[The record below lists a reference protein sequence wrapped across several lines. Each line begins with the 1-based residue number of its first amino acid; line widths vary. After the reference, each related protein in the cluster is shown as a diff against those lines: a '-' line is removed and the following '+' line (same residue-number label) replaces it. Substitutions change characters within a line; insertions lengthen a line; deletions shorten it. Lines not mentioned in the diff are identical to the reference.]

1 MPSAIIAHRDL
12 YFYFVFVF
20 FSLFLF
26 PLPSAKFQLDSKDS
40 GTVSSEEGDMNQHKM
55 HRLNE
60 SRPGSTSPDIR
71 PSAGGYPL
79 YHPAASLYYRQ
90 PVDMKHT
97 PGGSTNHSLNSKPR
111 IWSLADMASKEEKQP
126 TDTKQT
132 PSSAALPGLYP
143 SSAAGKIIS
152 PLPSRM
158 PYAPFFKPDMSKD
171 IYRNFNP
178 PHLPVRHEYGAFLE
192 SYQRAL
198 DAVSHPLTSV
208 ISKSMENNNQ
218 SFAPLS
224 LTTNN
229 NNTSSNNNHTAGLSA
244 AGVSPSASS
253 TSSRPENST
262 PVSTLPSNIEANVV
276 IH

>member
-1 MPSAIIAHRDL
+1 
-12 YFYFVFVF
+12 
-20 FSLFLF
+20 
-26 PLPSAKFQLDSKDS
+26 
-40 GTVSSEEGDMNQHKM
+40 MNQHKM

-71 PSAGGYPL
+71 PSIGGNYPL
-79 YHPAASLYYRQ
+79 YHPASLYYRQ

-132 PSSAALPGLYP
+132 PSSATLPGLYP
-143 SSAAGKIIS
+143 TSAGKIIS

-158 PYAPFFKPDMSKD
+158 PYAPFSMSKD

-198 DAVSHPLTSV
+198 ESVHPLSSV